1 MWAST
6 SNVRNYGLKLSLG
19 TIGDCYDNTMIESFW
34 GRMQTELLDH
44 KAWTTIVE
52 LTLAMDDYIGKFHN
66 MSGHSSLVIITE
78 TEYETINTTSL
89 QLS

>member
-1 MWAST
+1 
-6 SNVRNYGLKLSLG
+6 VRNYGLKLSLG

-52 LTLAMDDYIGKFHN
+52 LTLAMAVNIENFHN
-66 MSGHSSLVIITE
+66 VSWHSSLAMLNP